1 MEKEKILTLIKEKG
15 VWFVFAVVILTGF
28 LFRLLLIQLPLWYDE
43 GCSWLAASKSFPF
56 GINDFLFNKD
66 FQHTPLY
73 FYYLHFWMKLFGQ
86 SDIALRLSSLI
97 PSFFVL
103 PLVYI
108 VARQISDRTTALIAM
123 FIASTSVFQIFYA
136 SEVRMYPFAIL
147 FSLLSINALLR
158 YITDFKVKQLA
169 EMVVYNT
176 ILAYL
181 MIGAPVFILA
191 EIICLLSYLS
201 QKNKS
206 EVKKVL
212 VSFGAFLVLLIPYF
226 ILLAKYYAIRH
237 DFLVVHSAD
246 LAFINIIGVLQ
257 KFISQ
262 YISNA
267 VFWVTTQPY
276 IIGTKE
282 FIMFLIPLFVML
294 FAIYRAVIKKDEK
307 IKLIT
312 SIALITFLV
321 FILTAQFKV
330 IVLSPRYLIYISPL
344 LLILAAVGISTFD
357 KKKAALFLAFWFFAG
372 IVYLFGERDVV
383 DYKKN
388 SLFAPVQYIKSID
401 MRPTDLVIMP
411 FGSSVIGHYLDG
423 NSPKV
428 LDFEAIQEF
437 RNTENAKIYSPEQQQ
452 LIKLRGKSRMF
463 SEIIYPDTNIS
474 QNFVDYITSYLSAV
488 PKDGQVLVIITG
500 TDRITVTNEDEY
512 KAYFSNLKNPEKN
525 LMTSF
530 MVEFNHSLFK
540 IMSKDFEVVSTVNS
554 DLQLYILCKK
564 VK

>member
-1 MEKEKILTLIKEKG
+1 MDKEKVLGLIKEKG
-15 VWFVFAVVILTGF
+15 FWFAFALVLIVGILV
-28 LFRLLLIQLPLWYDE
+28 RLLLIQLPLWYDE
-43 GCSWLAASKSFPF
+43 GCSWLAASKSFPS

-103 PLVYI
+103 PLIYI
-108 VARQISDRTTALIAM
+108 VAKQISNKSTALIAM

-136 SEVRMYPFAIL
+136 SEVRMYPLAIL

-158 YITDFKVKQLA
+158 YITDFKVKQLV
-169 EMVVYNT
+169 EIVVYNT

-181 MIGAPVFILA
+181 MIGAPIFVLA

-201 QKNKS
+201 QGHK
-206 EVKKVL
+206 EEIKKVL

-226 ILLAKYYAIRH
+226 MLIIKYSSIRS
-237 DFLVVHSAD
+237 DFLVTHSVD
-246 LAFINIIGVLQ
+246 LAFINIIGVIQ

-262 YISNA
+262 YISNS

-276 IIGTKE
+276 FIGTKE
-282 FIMFLIPLFVML
+282 FVMFLIPMFVML

-312 SIALITFLV
+312 SISLITFLA

-330 IVLSPRYLIYISPL
+330 IVFSPRYMIYISPL
-344 LLILAAVGISTFD
+344 LLILAAVGISTFN
-357 KKKAALFLAFWFFAG
+357 KKKAALFLVFWLFAG
-372 IVYLFGERDVV
+372 VLYLFGEKEVV
-383 DYKKN
+383 SYKQN
-388 SLFAPVQYIKSID
+388 SLYSPAQYIKSIG
-401 MRPTDLVIMP
+401 MQPTDLVIMP
-411 FGSSVIGHYLDG
+411 FGSSVIGHYLDA

-428 LDFEAIQEF
+428 LNFEAIQEF
-437 RNTENAKIYSPEQQQ
+437 RRIDNNNIYSLEQQQ
-452 LIKLRGKSRMF
+452 LIKMLGKSKMF
-463 SEIIYPDTNIS
+463 TEIIFPDTNIS
-474 QNFVDYITSYLSAV
+474 QNFVEYITSYLNAV
-488 PKDGQVLVIITG
+488 PKDGYVLLITTG
-500 TDRITVTNEDEY
+500 TDRATVLDDEAY
-512 KAYFSNLKNPEKN
+512 KVYFSDSKRPMQD

-530 MVEFNHSLFK
+530 LVEFNHTL
-540 IMSKDFEVVSTVNS
+540 SKLMAEDFEVVSTVNT

-564 VK
+564 VR